1 MRREVLR
8 WSAVVGCLAL
18 LAVVAYVVF
27 SPDPDSPAAVAEAPT
42 STTRPP
48 SLTVT
53 VEPDPEPVAA
63 IVADAKSATVD
74 LFSEP
79 GVPDVDHPTMDNP
92 THEGLPVVFLVLGE
106 QGPWLRV
113 QVSMR
118 PNERVGW
125 VKRSQVVVRTVP
137 NRIVVRLAERRLVV
151 YEGTE
156 EVLSEPVA
164 VGSSRTPTPTGR
176 FFVDGWVLLDGTG
189 PYGIG
194 QLSVAGFSEVLHSF
208 GGGVGQIAIHGTN
221 SPELLGQPV
230 SNGCVRMENDA
241 LLRLVEIVELGTPVE
256 IVP

>member
-1 MRREVLR
+1 M
-8 WSAVVGCLAL
+8 
-18 LAVVAYVVF
+18 
-27 SPDPDSPAAVAEAPT
+27 
-42 STTRPP
+42 
-48 SLTVT
+48 
-53 VEPDPEPVAA
+53 
-63 IVADAKSATVD
+63 
-74 LFSEP
+74 LFRS
-79 GVPDVDHPTMDNP
+79 
-92 THEGLPVVFLVLGE
+92 
-106 QGPWLRV
+106 
-113 QVSMR
+113 